1 MVYAAVGSQYD
12 CIATDGTNSPASYG
26 FRNLPN
32 GWAGLRR
39 WLEFA
44 AFSVKSRGMTT
55 GGDGIF
61 RWRRGG
67 RLWPALALAGILFS
81 LSAFPAKAQLF
92 SDRPPPV
99 PPAAVPDPGSAV
111 SLAPPSGPGAGPP
124 PSLPPALT
132 QPSIATVPPP
142 IPPGGAP
149 AQAVL
154 ALSARYG
161 KDLPPINGGLVW
173 RIFSDR
179 PDDTG
184 TFKMIRED
192 RSATP
197 NVVLPPG
204 NYVVHVA
211 LGLVSAVRTVTLKAE
226 TDREAFVLPAGGL
239 RIEGRVG
246 TSKIPQNQISFAI
259 YKGSQFEGG
268 DRASLVPNVA
278 AGDVVLLPEGTYYI
292 ISNYGDANSVVRSDI
307 RVQAGKLTDVA
318 VTHRAA
324 VITLKLV
331 SDKGGEALANTA
343 WSVITP
349 GGDVIK
355 ESIGAFPRVVLSEG
369 EYRAIAK
376 NEGKVY
382 ERPFNVVN
390 GVDGDVEVLAR

>member
-1 MVYAAVGSQYD
+1 
-12 CIATDGTNSPASYG
+12 
-26 FRNLPN
+26 
-32 GWAGLRR
+32 
-39 WLEFA
+39 
-44 AFSVKSRGMTT
+44 MTS
-55 GGDGIF
+55 GGDGN
-61 RWRRGG
+61 RGFSRG
-67 RLWPALALAGILFS
+67 VGLLPALVLVL
-81 LSAFPAKAQLF
+81 LSALVTPARAQLF
-92 SDRPPPV
+92 SDRPPPI
-99 PPAAVPDPGSAV
+99 PPALVPDPGAAV
-111 SLAPPSGPGAGPP
+111 SLAPPSGSVP
-124 PSLPPALT
+124 PSTPAAPALPAPGT
-132 QPSIATVPPP
+132 QPSMAAVPPAVVP
-142 IPPGGAP
+142 QGAAAPG
-149 AQAVL
+149 QAVL
-154 ALSARYG
+154 SLSARYG
-161 KDLPPINGGLVW
+161 KDLPTINGGLVW

-192 RSATP
+192 RNPTP
-197 NVVLPPG
+197 NIVLSPG

-226 TDREAFVLPAGGL
+226 TDRESLMLPTGGL

-259 YKGSQFEGG
+259 YKGSQFDGG

-307 RVQAGKLTDVA
+307 RVQVGKLTDV
-318 VTHRAA
+318 VITHRAA

-390 GVDGDVEVLAR
+390 GVDGEVEVVAR

>member
-1 MVYAAVGSQYD
+1 MVA
-12 CIATDGTNSPASYG
+12 
-26 FRNLPN
+26 
-32 GWAGLRR
+32 
-39 WLEFA
+39 
-44 AFSVKSRGMTT
+44 
-55 GGDGIF
+55 
-61 RWRRGG
+61 
-67 RLWPALALAGILFS
+67 
-81 LSAFPAKAQLF
+81 
-92 SDRPPPV
+92 
-99 PPAAVPDPGSAV
+99 PPAPTMPA
-111 SLAPPSGPGAGPP
+111 
-124 PSLPPALT
+124 ALT
-132 QPSIATVPPP
+132 APPP
-142 IPPGGAP
+142 ISSAPPPMVAPPGAATP
-149 AQAVL
+149 SQAVL

-161 KDLPPINGGLVW
+161 KDLPPVTNGLIW
-173 RIFSDR
+173 RIFPDR
-179 PDDTG
+179 PDESG
-184 TFKMIRED
+184 AFKVLRED
-192 RSATP
+192 RTATP
-197 NVVLPPG
+197 NIVLPPG
-204 NYVVHVA
+204 NYVVHVT
-211 LGLVSAVRTVTLKAE
+211 LGLVSAVRAVTLKPE
-226 TDREAFVLPAGGL
+226 TDRESFLLPAGGL

-246 TSKIPQNQISFAI
+246 TSKIPTNQISFAI

-268 DRASLVPNVA
+268 DRAPLLPSVA

-307 RVQAGKLTDVA
+307 RVQASKLTDVV

-390 GVDGDVEVLAR
+390 GVDGEVEVVAR

>member
-1 MVYAAVGSQYD
+1 MK
-12 CIATDGTNSPASYG
+12 I
-26 FRNLPN
+26 
-32 GWAGLRR
+32 
-39 WLEFA
+39 
-44 AFSVKSRGMTT
+44 

-61 RWRRGG
+61 RWRRVAGV
-67 RLWPALALAGILFS
+67 WATLALTAAL
-81 LSAFPAKAQLF
+81 LAFFAIPANAQLF
-92 SDRPPPV
+92 SDRPPPI
-99 PPAAVPDPGSAV
+99 PPAAVPDPGAAV
-111 SLAPPSGPGAGPP
+111 SLAPPSGPAAAPPPGAGAAPS
-124 PSLPPALT
+124 SLPPVLT
-132 QPSIATVPPP
+132 QPSITAVPPAA
-142 IPPGGAP
+142 PPGAP

-173 RIFSDR
+173 RIFADR

-192 RSATP
+192 RNPTP
-197 NVVLPPG
+197 NVLLPPG

-211 LGLVSAVRTVTLKAE
+211 LGLVSAVRSVTLKAE

-246 TSKIPQNQISFAI
+246 ASKIPQNQISFAI

-268 DRASLVPNVA
+268 ERASLVPNVA

-307 RVQAGKLTDVA
+307 RVQAGKLTDVV

-390 GVDGDVEVLAR
+390 GVDGEVEVVAR

>member
-1 MVYAAVGSQYD
+1 
-12 CIATDGTNSPASYG
+12 
-26 FRNLPN
+26 
-32 GWAGLRR
+32 
-39 WLEFA
+39 
-44 AFSVKSRGMTT
+44 MTS
-55 GGDGIF
+55 GGDGISAI
-61 RWRRGG
+61 RRGA
-67 RLWPALALAGILFS
+67 RLWLALALL
-81 LSAFPAKAQLF
+81 PALVAPANAQFF
-92 SDRPPPV
+92 SDRPPPI
-99 PPAAVPDPGSAV
+99 PPALVPDPGAAV
-111 SLAPPSGPGAGPP
+111 SLAPPSGPAAAP
-124 PSLPPALT
+124 PSAPAAPGVPAPLTQSPSMAAVPPAGVP
-132 QPSIATVPPP
+132 QGAAT
-142 IPPGGAP
+142 PGQG
-149 AQAVL
+149 VL
-154 ALSARYG
+154 SLSARYG
-161 KDLPPINGGLVW
+161 KDLPSINGGLVW

-179 PDDTG
+179 PDETG

-211 LGLVSAVRTVTLKAE
+211 LGLVSAVRAVTLKAE
-226 TDREAFVLPAGGL
+226 TDRESFLLPAGGL

-259 YKGSQFEGG
+259 YKGSQFDGG

-278 AGDVVLLPEGTYYI
+278 AGDVVLMPEGTYYI

-307 RVQAGKLTDVA
+307 RVQAGKLTDVV

-331 SDKGGEALANTA
+331 SDRGGEALANTA

-355 ESIGAFPRVVLSEG
+355 ESIGAFPKVVLSEG

-390 GVDGDVEVLAR
+390 GVDGEVEVVAR

>member
-1 MVYAAVGSQYD
+1 VLV
-12 CIATDGTNSPASYG
+12 
-26 FRNLPN
+26 
-32 GWAGLRR
+32 
-39 WLEFA
+39 
-44 AFSVKSRGMTT
+44 
-55 GGDGIF
+55 
-61 RWRRGG
+61 
-67 RLWPALALAGILFS
+67 LAGILFS
-81 LSAFPAKAQLF
+81 VSAFPARAQLF
-92 SDRPPPV
+92 SDHPPPV
-99 PPAAVPDPGSAV
+99 PPAAVPDPGAAV
-111 SLAPPSGPGAGPP
+111 SLAPPSGPGAGAL
-124 PSLPPALT
+124 PSLPPTLT
-132 QPSIATVPPP
+132 QPSIGAVPPAVA
-142 IPPGGAP
+142 PGGAP

-161 KDLPPINGGLVW
+161 KDLPAINAGLVW

-179 PDDTG
+179 PDETG

-211 LGLVSAVRTVTLKAE
+211 FGLVSAVRAVTLKAE

-259 YKGSQFEGG
+259 YKGSQFDGG

-307 RVQAGKLTDVA
+307 RVQAGKLTDVV

-355 ESIGAFPRVVLSEG
+355 ESIGAFPKVVLSEG

-390 GVDGDVEVLAR
+390 GVDGEVEVVAR

>member
-1 MVYAAVGSQYD
+1 
-12 CIATDGTNSPASYG
+12 
-26 FRNLPN
+26 
-32 GWAGLRR
+32 
-39 WLEFA
+39 
-44 AFSVKSRGMTT
+44 MTMT
-55 GGDGIF
+55 SGGDGIF
-61 RWRRGG
+61 RSRRSG
-67 RLWPALALAGILFS
+67 RLWPALAVVLIAVLIAPA
-81 LSAFPAKAQLF
+81 SAQMF

-99 PPAAVPDPGSAV
+99 PPETVPDVPSGPALN
-111 SLAPPSGPGAGPP
+111 LAPPSGPGAGP
-124 PSLPPALT
+124 SLPAPVT
-132 QPSIATVPPP
+132 QPATAPAIVNVPPAAVA
-142 IPPGGAP
+142 PPGAASP

-161 KDLPPINGGLVW
+161 KDLPVINSGLVW
-173 RIFSDR
+173 RIFPDR
-179 PDDTG
+179 PDETG
-184 TFKMIRED
+184 TFKLIRED
-192 RSATP
+192 RGATP
-197 NVVLPPG
+197 NIVLPPG

-211 LGLVSAVRTVTLKAE
+211 LGLVSAVRAVNLKTE
-226 TDREAFVLPAGGL
+226 TDRESFVLPAGGL

-246 TSKIPQNQISFAI
+246 TSKIPQNQISFSI
-259 YKGSQFEGG
+259 YKGSQFETAE
-268 DRASLVPNVA
+268 RASLVPNVA

-307 RVQAGKLTDVA
+307 RVQAGKLTDVI

-376 NEGKVY
+376 NEGKVF

-390 GVDGDVEVLAR
+390 GVDGEVEVIAH

>member
-1 MVYAAVGSQYD
+1 MAM
-12 CIATDGTNSPASYG
+12 T
-26 FRNLPN
+26 
-32 GWAGLRR
+32 
-39 WLEFA
+39 
-44 AFSVKSRGMTT
+44 SRGNGI
-55 GGDGIF
+55 GGYG
-61 RWRRGG
+61 RAG
-67 RLWPALALAGILFS
+67 RLLPALALATALLIPASG
-81 LSAFPAKAQLF
+81 SAQMF

-99 PPAAVPDPGSAV
+99 PPASVPDGPAGPAMN
-111 SLAPPSGPGAGPP
+111 LAPSSGATI
-124 PSLPPALT
+124 LPAPLT
-132 QPSIATVPPP
+132 QPTIVPPSIATVPAVVP
-142 IPPGGAP
+142 PPGASTAG
-149 AQAVL
+149 QAVL
-154 ALSARYG
+154 SLTARYG
-161 KDLPPINGGLVW
+161 KDLPVINSGLVW
-173 RIFSDR
+173 RVFADK

-184 TFKMIRED
+184 TFKLIREE
-192 RSATP
+192 RGATP
-197 NVVLPPG
+197 NIVLPPG

-211 LGLVSAVRTVTLKAE
+211 LGLVSAVRTVSLKSE
-226 TDREAFVLPAGGL
+226 TDRESFVLPAGGL

-259 YKGSQFEGG
+259 YKGSQFETSERG
-268 DRASLVPNVA
+268 ALVPNVA
-278 AGDVVLLPEGTYYI
+278 AGDVALLPEGTYYI

-307 RVQAGKLTDVA
+307 RVQAGKLTDVI

-376 NEGKVY
+376 NEGKVF

-390 GVDGDVEVLAR
+390 GVDGEVEVVAR